1 VADPFILQAP
11 AGRAALIRGMS
22 KMTRLLRVTLGPR
35 ARTVMIAPLIGQRP
49 PEVLDSAA
57 VIARRMTGVGDYF
70 EDMGAMIVRHLCWR
84 VYERVGDGVATAAV
98 LTQAIVDRAETYI
111 AAGGSPVPIKR
122 GIELGLEATL
132 AELRR
137 QSRRIDEPEE
147 IAALIAGTV
156 RDPDLAKRIG
166 SIVDAVGPDGSI
178 QVEDGDGIETT
189 SEILEGVRWSEGYVS
204 SHLLKKNE
212 TTVRLM
218 EPRIL
223 LTSHHLERAE
233 QLVPVLEACAA
244 AGERALLVI
253 APEVKDAAIALMVT
267 NRERNLFDHVMAAKA
282 PHFGEQRAGILDDIA
297 VITGGRC
304 ILEDRHERLEDVT
317 LNDLGQARQ
326 AWVTHSHFGI
336 LGGRGEK
343 SAIRARIA
351 ELKPTVKMLD
361 DDEWSRER
369 VKERI
374 GKLAGLAAHIKVG
387 AATAGDRDELK
398 FRIEAAVASARAA
411 ALEGVVPGGGAALLA
426 CVPAVEALPLA
437 GDEAI
442 GARILA
448 RALTEPMRVLA
459 RNAGLEP
466 SSIVASARERGPG
479 WTYDLVDGI
488 WVNAWKAGI
497 LDPLPVVTG
506 ALEAAVSGAG
516 VALTSDVL
524 IHHKNPSVTVQP

>member
-1 VADPFILQAP
+1 MADPFILQAP
-11 AGRAALIRGMS
+11 AGRAALIRGMG
-22 KMTRLLRVTLGPR
+22 KMTRLLRGTLGPR
-35 ARTVMIAPLIGQRP
+35 GRAVMLAPLVTTRP

-111 AAGGSPVPIKR
+111 AAGGSPVPVKR
-122 GIELGLEATL
+122 GVELGLEAAL
-132 AELRR
+132 ADLKR
-137 QSRRIDEPEE
+137 QARRIDEPEE

-156 RDPDLAKRIG
+156 RDPALAARIG
-166 SIVDAVGPDGSI
+166 SIVDAVGADGSI

-189 SEILEGVRWSEGYVS
+189 SEYLEGVRWSEGYVS
-204 SHLLKKNE
+204 SHLLKKGE
-212 TTVRLM
+212 TTARLM

-223 LTSHHLERAE
+223 VTNYHLERVE
-233 QLVPVLEACAA
+233 QLLPALEACAS
-244 AGERALLVI
+244 AGERSLLVI
-253 APEVKDAAIALMVT
+253 APEVKDAAIALMVL

-297 VITGGRC
+297 VVTGGRC

-317 LNDLGQARQ
+317 LDDLGRARQ

-343 SAIRARIA
+343 SAVRARIA
-351 ELKPTVKMLD
+351 ELKPMIRALD
-361 DDEWSRER
+361 DDQWSRER

-387 AATAGDRDELK
+387 AATPSDRDELK
-398 FRIEAAVASARAA
+398 FRVEAAVTSARAA

-426 CVPAVEALPLA
+426 CVPAVEALALS
-437 GDEAI
+437 GDEAV
-442 GARILA
+442 GAKILA
-448 RALTEPMRVLA
+448 RALAEPMRVLA

-466 SSIVASARERGPG
+466 GTVVEGARQRGPG
-479 WTYDLVDGI
+479 WAFDLVGGA
-488 WVNAWKAGI
+488 WVNTWKAGL
-497 LDPLPVVTG
+497 LDPVPVVTA

-524 IHHKNPSVTVQP
+524 IHHKKPSVTVQP

>member
-1 VADPFILQAP
+1 MADPFILQAP
-11 AGRAALIRGMS
+11 AGRAALIRGMG
-22 KMTRLLRVTLGPR
+22 KMTRLLRGTLGPR
-35 ARTVMIAPLIGQRP
+35 GRAVMMAPLVTTRP

-111 AAGGSPVPIKR
+111 AAGGSPVPVKR
-122 GIELGLEATL
+122 GIELGLEAAL
-132 AELRR
+132 ADLKRQARR
-137 QSRRIDEPEE
+137 VDEPGE

-156 RDPDLAKRIG
+156 RDPALAARIG
-166 SIVDAVGPDGSI
+166 SIVDAVGADGSI
-178 QVEDGDGIETT
+178 QVEDGEGIETT
-189 SEILEGVRWSEGYVS
+189 SEYLEGVRWSEGYVS
-204 SHLLKKNE
+204 PHLLKKGE
-212 TTVRLM
+212 TTARLM

-223 LTSHHLERAE
+223 VTNHHLERVE
-233 QLVPVLEACAA
+233 QLLPALEACAA
-244 AGERALLVI
+244 AGERSLLVI
-253 APEVKDAAIALMVT
+253 APEVKDAAIALMVL

-297 VITGGRC
+297 VVTGGRC
-304 ILEDRHERLEDVT
+304 ILEDRHEKLEDVT
-317 LNDLGQARQ
+317 LDDLGRARQ

-351 ELKPTVKMLD
+351 ELKPMVRALD
-361 DDEWSRER
+361 DDQWSRER

-387 AATAGDRDELK
+387 AATPSDRDELK
-398 FRIEAAVASARAA
+398 FRVEAAVTSARAA

-426 CVPAVEALPLA
+426 CVPAVEALALS
-437 GDEAI
+437 GDEAV
-442 GARILA
+442 GAKILA
-448 RALTEPMRVLA
+448 RALAEPMRVLA

-466 SSIVASARERGPG
+466 STIVEGARQRGPG
-479 WTYDLVDGI
+479 WAFDLVGGA
-488 WVNAWKAGI
+488 WVDTWKAGL
-497 LDPLPVVTG
+497 LDPVPVVTA

-524 IHHKNPSVTVQP
+524 IHHKKPSVTVQP